1 MIRVV
6 RILLWFFVFL
16 APWENVIV
24 IPGLGTAAKIWGLA
38 VGVVGLLAVLAK
50 GRLRFHPFLLAG
62 LLFVAWGWTSVLWS
76 IEAELSVGRM
86 LTYTGLWLMAWLIYH
101 YGTVSFPSSLL
112 QAYVLGAWV
121 AALLTIQAYVKGI
134 TVVYQRFAAE
144 GFDPNDLCIYLNL
157 GIPFAA
163 YLGFR
168 ARSALARLFCLFYI
182 PVALVAILLTASRT
196 GALGSAVALL
206 FVLYHL
212 RAVKMK
218 WRLAGIFLLMGA
230 AWATLTWVPQAS
242 LARISTILAEV
253 RGGSLNERLN
263 IWAAGLQVFATHP
276 VLGVGA
282 GTFSQA
288 VEPIL
293 KEPRAPHNAFLAIAV
308 EEGFVGLF
316 LWLSLITLPFLKV
329 LKFSPHERWLWLVTL
344 AILLISF
351 VSLNFEWRKVTWL
364 MLAFAAAYPTRDI
377 LNPYLASREIV

>member
-1 MIRVV
+1 
-6 RILLWFFVFL
+6 
-16 APWENVIV
+16 
-24 IPGLGTAAKIWGLA
+24 
-38 VGVVGLLAVLAK
+38 
-50 GRLRFHPFLLAG
+50 
-62 LLFVAWGWTSVLWS
+62 
-76 IEAELSVGRM
+76 
-86 LTYTGLWLMAWLIYH
+86 
-101 YGTVSFPSSLL
+101 
-112 QAYVLGAWV
+112 
-121 AALLTIQAYVKGI
+121 
-134 TVVYQRFAAE
+134 
-144 GFDPNDLCIYLNL
+144 
-157 GIPFAA
+157 
-163 YLGFR
+163 
-168 ARSALARLFCLFYI
+168 
-182 PVALVAILLTASRT
+182 
-196 GALGSAVALL
+196 
-206 FVLYHL
+206 
-212 RAVKMK
+212 MK

-230 AWATLTWVPQAS
+230 AWATLTWMPQAS

-329 LKFSPHERWLWLVTL
+329 LKFSPHKRWLWLVTL
-344 AILLISF
+344 AILLIGF

-364 MLAFAAAYPTRDI
+364 MLAFAAAYSTRDI